1 MVITD
6 NFLVGAA
13 ETFDETIRA
22 FISRNWTSANTENAT
37 PKFLSPHGL
46 DSGTADY
53 TKKISAVAWMKDIN
67 KDLIRFKQMDT
78 TRYEQAQPTG
88 NKFFMMLTIVAIDI
102 FAEKPH
108 RAFLFEREIN
118 TIIQDNIPNNSV
130 RIKKSDNVN
139 DSAIHTFDR
148 QVVEFVPVGAFEKT
162 GIVYQK
168 AGELG
173 CVWQRNKS

>member
-1 MVITD
+1 MITD
-6 NFLVGAA
+6 NYLVGDP

-22 FISRNWTSANTENAT
+22 LMSRLWTAANTESAT
-37 PKFLSPHGL
+37 PVFLSPHGRA
-46 DSGTADY
+46 SAAADY
-53 TKKISAVAWMKDIN
+53 TSKTSATAWMKDIN

-102 FAEKPH
+102 FAEKPY
-108 RAFLFEREIN
+108 RAFLFEREVN
-118 TIIQDNIPNNSV
+118 RIIQENIPNNSV

-148 QVVEFVPVGAFEKT
+148 QVVGFIPIGAFEKT